1 MYLLL
6 PYIREMS
13 AMSFPRS
20 ILLILALSVV
30 AACGSDTTTDPQP
43 QTTIAVSS
51 GNAQSAQSS
60 QALASPIVV
69 RVARDGAA
77 LAGTSVSW
85 SVASGGGS
93 VAPAT
98 STTGGDG
105 LASTTWTL
113 GPSAGANTLQ
123 ASSAGANGSPVTFT
137 ATATGPAPTQ
147 ANVSVGDNFFDPTAA
162 NVAAGGQVT
171 WTWNGAVTHNVTFPA
186 GTNSSNQASGTF
198 TRTFAT
204 AGTFNYLCTIH
215 GAAMSGQVVVQ

>member
-20 ILLILALSVV
+20 IVLILAVSVV
-30 AACGSDTTTDPQP
+30 AACSSDTISEPTANV
-43 QTTIAVSS
+43 TIAVSS
-51 GNAQSAQSS
+51 GDAQSAQSS
-60 QALASPIVV
+60 QALVSPIVV

-77 LAGTSVSW
+77 LAGASVSW

-98 STTGGDG
+98 STTGTDG

-123 ASSAGANGSPVTFT
+123 VSSAGANGSPVTFT

-162 NVAAGGQVT
+162 TIAAGGQVT

-204 AGTFNYLCTIH
+204 AGTFDYLCTIH